1 MGVIAMKIACKS
13 VGVRRRWALIS
24 AAAAIGLPVVGT
36 VVPAFGDALITYL
49 YTGGPQLFTEP
60 ASGNLTVA
68 SFGGAGGTSELSGGE
83 GAETIGSATV
93 SAYDLLQIDVG
104 GEGLIA
110 SAGNGG
116 GGGSFV
122 YDGTSASLLE
132 VAGGGGGGGDGG
144 VGFQGEAGQS
154 GTAGGGP
161 GGAGGTG
168 GQGGAATASGAG
180 GPGGGG
186 GGGFLTAGG
195 TNPGGTVGG
204 GKSFMQG
211 LAGGVST
218 NLLGANGG
226 YGGGGGGSNVGGGG
240 GGYSGGGAGSSNTG
254 GGGGGGGSFLAAG
267 LFNPSAL
274 SGVNSGNGMVS
285 IESNI
290 DALVYNYSGTSTIS
304 GNISGASALLTQS
317 GTGTTVLTG
326 SNTYGGATTISA
338 GSLQLGNGGATGSI
352 SGNITDN
359 ADLTFDL
366 SGGPTIS
373 SKISG
378 SGTLT
383 QAGSGVVTLT
393 SSNTYTGNTTIN
405 SGVLVAGVT
414 NALPTT
420 TNLIIN
426 SGYLGLNAGVTQ
438 TVASLSGAGSGI
450 GMSPNGILIV
460 NQSTNTEFDG
470 TLYDLNLF
478 GPSTD
483 TAQLIKQ
490 GNGKL
495 TLAGG
500 NIYGGGTTISAGTL
514 QIGAGGSLGSIYG
527 NILDNAQL
535 TYDLNVSSTVSAIIS
550 GTGSLTQKGT
560 NTLVLTAANTYTGG
574 TTISSA
580 GTLQLGNGG
589 TTGSISSTGAVVDNG
604 NLTFD
609 RSDNITFNNF
619 IHGNG
624 SLTQAG
630 TGTVTLSASNSYLG
644 NTNVTA
650 GKLIIGAINGIAESP
665 VSISG
670 GAVLQLAQDT
680 GAEQITGLDITG
692 GGAFDITNNH
702 VIISYSGS
710 DPISTIAGYL
720 ASGFAGGAWNGPGID
735 SSIAA
740 LPANSH
746 YGIGYADGAD
756 GVVAGLTS
764 GQIEVMYTLYGDA
777 DLDGSVTGSDF
788 TILASHLGKSVSGWD
803 QGDFF
808 YTGTVTGS
816 DFTAL
821 VANLGKSA
829 GGANIELPASDYVA
843 IDAFAVANGLMADV
857 PEPSTLGLLGLGAA
871 GVLSRRRR
879 TA

>member
-1 MGVIAMKIACKS
+1 
-13 VGVRRRWALIS
+13 
-24 AAAAIGLPVVGT
+24 
-36 VVPAFGDALITYL
+36 
-49 YTGGPQLFTEP
+49 
-60 ASGNLTVA
+60 
-68 SFGGAGGTSELSGGE
+68 
-83 GAETIGSATV
+83 
-93 SAYDLLQIDVG
+93 
-104 GEGLIA
+104 
-110 SAGNGG
+110 
-116 GGGSFV
+116 
-122 YDGTSASLLE
+122 
-132 VAGGGGGGGDGG
+132 
-144 VGFQGEAGQS
+144 
-154 GTAGGGP
+154 
-161 GGAGGTG
+161 
-168 GQGGAATASGAG
+168 
-180 GPGGGG
+180 
-186 GGGFLTAGG
+186 
-195 TNPGGTVGG
+195 
-204 GKSFMQG
+204 MQG

-290 DALVYNYSGTSTIS
+290 NALVYNYSGTSTIS

-624 SLTQAG
+624 SLTQAA

-720 ASGFAGGAWNGPGID
+720 ASGYAGGAWNGPGID

-756 GVVAGLTS
+756 GIVTGLSS
-764 GQIEVMYTLYGDA
+764 GQIEIKYTLLGDA

-788 TILASHLGKSVSGWD
+788 TALAGNLGKSGVGWD
-803 QGDFF
+803 KGDFL
-808 YTGTVTGS
+808 YTGAVTGS

-821 VANLGKSA
+821 VQNLGKSA
-829 GGANIELPASDYVA
+829 TGADVAIPTSDYAA
-843 IDAFAVANGLMADV
+843 IDAFAEANGLMADV
-857 PEPSTLGLLGLGAA
+857 PEPTATGWIVFAGIGMLLRRVRST
-871 GVLSRRRR
+871 RC
-879 TA
+879 